1 MKKTLQLLLL
11 AALAVGVWLGYRW
24 WNPGDAELIRRQL
37 TGLVETASFS
47 PAESDIMKLAKV
59 NGLREYLTSDIVLR
73 VNRWDGGSV
82 TLSGY
87 QQLRDAVLGARQRLQ
102 SLEIEFSE
110 LQTIVADDGL
120 TATSGFVV
128 EVRGGPGRETLVQ
141 QLTAEWTKEDGSWR
155 LREVQTVEAIYR

>member
-11 AALAVGVWLGYRW
+11 AALVAGAWLGYRW
-24 WNPGDAELIRRQL
+24 LNPGDVELIRRQL

-47 PAESDIMKLAKV
+47 ADESDIAKLAKV
-59 NGLREYLTSDIVLR
+59 NGLREYLTSDVVLR
-73 VNRWDGGSV
+73 VNRWNGGAV

-87 QQLRDAVLGARQRLQ
+87 QQLRDAALTARQAADV
-102 SLEIEFSE
+102 LEIEFSE
-110 LQTIVADDGL
+110 LQTTVAADGL

-128 EVRGGPGRETLVQ
+128 EVRGGPRGESQVQ
-141 QLTAEWTKEDGSWR
+141 ELKAEWTKADGSWR

>member
-11 AALAVGVWLGYRW
+11 AAIAVGAWLGYRW
-24 WNPGDAELIRRQL
+24 LNPGDAELIRRQL
-37 TGLVETASFS
+37 TGLIETASFS

-82 TLSGY
+82 ALSGY
-87 QQLRDAVLGARQRLQ
+87 QQLRDAALGARQRFE

-110 LQTIVADDGL
+110 LQTTVADDGL

-128 EVRGGPGRETLVQ
+128 EVRGGPRRETLVQ
-141 QLTAEWTKEDGSWR
+141 ELKAEWTKADGSWR